1 MEIDRRMPA
10 YPMRVVQQLT
20 GLSGR
25 QIRYYDQM
33 GLVQPR
39 RTMGRQRLYSE
50 RDVERLRLV
59 KELFEKGLTV
69 SGIRA
74 YLREQEAKAAATTGR
89 PIDRTIATQNESPTG
104 GPLVRRLTS
113 VYPVSN
119 QAELYDVVDRPT
131 ATARPAVPARDA
143 RSAPAPSGPSPQK
156 REEQSRSESRK
167 ARPQTPGGGAPSDR

>member
-10 YPMRVVQQLT
+10 YPMRVVEQLT

-50 RDVERLRLV
+50 RDVERLKQV

-69 SGIRA
+69 SGIKA
-74 YLREQEAKAAATTGR
+74 FLREQEAKAAAAAAPR
-89 PIDRTIATQNESPTG
+89 PGDRTVVSQNESRMG
-104 GPLVRRLTS
+104 GPMARRLTS

-119 QAELYDVVDRPT
+119 QAELYDVVDRP
-131 ATARPAVPARDA
+131 AGTARPA
-143 RSAPAPSGPSPQK
+143 APAPTAPPSPSPHK
-156 REEQSRSESRK
+156 REGKSGNESREV
-167 ARPQTPGGGAPSDR
+167 RPETPGGRPPRDR

>member
-50 RDVERLRLV
+50 RDVERLKLV

-69 SGIRA
+69 SGIKA
-74 YLREQEAKAAATTGR
+74 YLREQEAKAAAAAGGR
-89 PIDRTIATQNESPTG
+89 PVDRTIATQNESRTG

-119 QAELYDVVDRPT
+119 QAELYDVVDRP
-131 ATARPAVPARDA
+131 AGPAKT
-143 RSAPAPSGPSPQK
+143 PAPPKTAPPSPSPQK
-156 REEQSRSESRK
+156 REEKSGNESRK
-167 ARPQTPGGGAPSDR
+167 AHPQAPGGGPPRDR

>member
-10 YPMRVVQQLT
+10 YPMRVVEQLT

-50 RDVERLRLV
+50 RDVERLKQV

-69 SGIRA
+69 SGIRTL
-74 YLREQEAKAAATTGR
+74 LREQEAKAAAAAPR
-89 PIDRTIATQNESPTG
+89 PGERTVVTRNESRTG
-104 GPLVRRLTS
+104 GPMARQLTS

-119 QAELYDVVDRPT
+119 QAELYDVVDRPVT
-131 ATARPAVPARDA
+131 
-143 RSAPAPSGPSPQK
+143 PSPSPQK
-156 REEQSRSESRK
+156 REGKSGNESREV
-167 ARPQTPGGGAPSDR
+167 RPETPGGRPPRDR